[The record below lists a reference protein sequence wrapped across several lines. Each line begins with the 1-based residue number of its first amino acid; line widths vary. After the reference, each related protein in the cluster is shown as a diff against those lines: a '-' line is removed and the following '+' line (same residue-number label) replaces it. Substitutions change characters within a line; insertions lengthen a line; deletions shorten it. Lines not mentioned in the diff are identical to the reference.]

1 MEDMRNEQIRN
12 RLDFKIPTTYRK
24 RIDYICEKTYKTKT
38 GFLKE
43 MIDKNYEEIRGEEEL
58 LIIN

>member
-1 MEDMRNEQIRN
+1 MEENKKIRN

-24 RIDYICEKTYKTKT
+24 RIDYICKRTYKTKT

-43 MIDKNYEEIRGEEEL
+43 MIDKNYEEIRKDEEVL
-58 LIIN
+58 TFS